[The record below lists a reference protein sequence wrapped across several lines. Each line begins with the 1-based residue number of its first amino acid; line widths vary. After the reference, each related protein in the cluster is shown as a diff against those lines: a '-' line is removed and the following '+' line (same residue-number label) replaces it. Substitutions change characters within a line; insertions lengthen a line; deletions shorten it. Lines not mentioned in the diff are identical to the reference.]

1 MWDLELNEEI
11 NMSRKKTQR
20 STNPF
25 NKYIRGFWIL
35 FASGILSV
43 ILLFLL
49 ASWGFLGEMPDYTVL
64 ENPETK
70 LASEVIS
77 ADGKTLAK
85 FYFNDNRTPVPYED
99 LPQHLIDALIATE
112 DVRYYEHSGIDAR
125 GTLRAIVRAG
135 SGGGASTISQQL
147 AKQLFTKQV
156 SRNKFERGF
165 QKVKEWVIAIKLER
179 QYTKEEIIAMYF
191 NIYDFGNYADGIRS
205 AARIYFGKEP
215 HDLELKE
222 SAMLVGMFKNSSL
235 YNPREH
241 RNPVGTKNRRN
252 VVLDQMHKYG
262 YISEKVKDSLKRTAL
277 DLNYTPETHREG
289 LATYF
294 RAYLDGFM
302 KEWISENPKPDG
314 GKYSLYNDGLKIYT
328 TIDSRMQAYA
338 EKAVA
343 MHMPRL
349 QAEFDHQNTPLRNP
363 TTPFSELER
372 EEIDQV
378 MQLSMRRSER
388 RRHMKY
394 DLGKSDDEIEKSFH
408 EPTTMRIFS
417 WKDGLVH
424 EIDTVMTPMDSMR
437 YYKRFLRPGLMSMN
451 PQSGHV
457 KAWVGG
463 MNYKHFQYD
472 MVKQGKRQV
481 GSTFK
486 PFVYATAIDQL
497 QLSPCD
503 SLPKTPI
510 TIEAYKYG
518 NPEPWTTKNSNG
530 EYDGFMTLKDALANS
545 TNTITARLM
554 NMIGPQPVVN
564 MAKKLGVEQDILPVP
579 AIALGTPDLSVYEM
593 VAAYSTFANKGVY
606 TKPVMVMRIE
616 DKNGTILYQVQP
628 ENRDVLS
635 EEAAYVTVK
644 LMEGV
649 TQSGSGGRLRH
660 KTLGEQA
667 VYKEIITGY
676 PYEFDNPIAGK
687 TGTTQN
693 HSDGWFMGMV
703 PNLVTGVWVGAEDRS
718 VHFKSITY
726 GQGASMALPIWA
738 LYMKACYE
746 DPDLGVSKDEFDAP
760 LDLSIKVD
768 CTVIDEDKSQGTK
781 PIEDPEDDI
790 DFY

>member
-1 MWDLELNEEI
+1 MAKNQNQQSKQDF
-11 NMSRKKTQR
+11 T
-20 STNPF
+20 
-25 NKYIRGFWIL
+25 KYVRAFWIL
-35 FASGILSV
+35 FVTGILSV
-43 ILLFLL
+43 ILMFML

-64 ENPETK
+64 ENPQTN

-77 ADGKTLAK
+77 ADNKTLAK
-85 FYFNDNRTPVPYED
+85 FYYNDNRTPVPYED

-125 GTLRAIVRAG
+125 GTLRALMKAG
-135 SGGGASTISQQL
+135 QGGGASTISQQL

-156 SRNKFERGF
+156 SRNKFERAF

-205 AARIYFGKEP
+205 ASRIYFGKEP
-215 HDLELKE
+215 QDLELKE

-235 YNPREH
+235 YNPRPH
-241 RNPVGTKNRRN
+241 RNPEGTKNRRN
-252 VVLDQMHKYG
+252 VVLAQMYKYDF
-262 YISEKVKDSLKRTAL
+262 ITEEVKDSLQATEL
-277 DLNYTPETHREG
+277 DLNYTPETHKTG

-302 KEWISENPKPDG
+302 KEWIEENPKPDG
-314 GKYSLYNDGLKIYT
+314 SKYSLYNDGLKIYT
-328 TIDSRMQAYA
+328 TIDSRMQAHA
-338 EKAVA
+338 ENAVA
-343 MHMPRL
+343 QHMPRL
-349 QAEFDHQNTPLRNP
+349 QAEFDHQNTPRRNP
-363 TTPFSELER
+363 TTPFRDLDKD
-372 EEIDQV
+372 EIEQV
-378 MQLSMRRSER
+378 LRLGMRRSER

-394 DLGKSDDEIEKSFH
+394 DLGKTDEEIEKSFY
-408 EPTTMRIFS
+408 EPTPMSIFS
-417 WKDGLVH
+417 WKNGEVH

-437 YYKRFLRPGLMSMN
+437 YYKKFLRPAMMAMD

-518 NPEPWTTKNSNG
+518 NPEPWTTKNSNN
-530 EYDGFMTLKDALANS
+530 EYDGFQTLKDALANS
-545 TNTITARLM
+545 TNTITARIM

-628 ENRDVLS
+628 ESRDVLS

-644 LMEGV
+644 LLEGV
-649 TQSGSGGRLRH
+649 TEGGSGIRLRH
-660 KTLGEQA
+660 NTQGEQA
-667 VYKEIITGY
+667 VYKEVVTGY
-676 PYEFDNPIAGK
+676 PYEFTNKIAGK

-718 VHFKSITY
+718 VHFETITY
-726 GQGASMALPIWA
+726 GQGATMALPIWA
-738 LYMKACYE
+738 LFMKACYE
-746 DPDLGVSKDEFDAP
+746 DPELEISQDEFEAP
-760 LDLSIKVD
+760 LELSIRVD
-768 CTVIDEDKSQGTK
+768 CDEYDE
-781 PIEDPEDDI
+781 EDPENQKVQEEVEDDI
-790 DFY
+790 DF